1 MTAGKRILYN
11 FEQSP
16 CQVNRWSTALE
27 RTPLKYAKILL
38 AMAAL
43 REKKTEVARTQ
54 LKDLLAESSENTL
67 FTSELAKVKVS
78 PAVDTLSPERIL
90 PKQDALQPPV
100 Y

>member
-1 MTAGKRILYN
+1 MTGRKWILYN

-43 REKKTEVARTQ
+43 REKKTEVART
-54 LKDLLAESSENTL
+54 
-67 FTSELAKVKVS
+67 
-78 PAVDTLSPERIL
+78 
-90 PKQDALQPPV
+90 
-100 Y
+100 